1 MKQAISLAFLFLIT
15 VPSVGQMNEW
25 YKNPQTRQAY
35 ALQLQRDFEALN
47 VQIPTLSPSEERWLK
62 TEIDDT
68 IAANGGHRFTKR
80 AVDAMESRAW
90 SIKVAKPHAQ
100 RIVADLGPFT
110 RQLDR
115 TKETRQW
122 ARISALL
129 MDHGFWQAVED
140 LQKRGVIDKQ
150 YLQFLGD
157 FPEPTAG
164 LWAQQILNEVVV
176 PYFDALQ

>member
-1 MKQAISLAFLFLIT
+1 MKQAISLTFLFLIT
-15 VPSVGQMNEW
+15 VSSVGQTNQW
-25 YKNPQTRQAY
+25 YKNPQNRQAH
-35 ALQLQRDFEALN
+35 ALQLQRDFEALSA
-47 VQIPTLSPSEERWLK
+47 QIPTLSPSEERWLK

-68 IAANGGHRFTKR
+68 IAANGQRYTKR
-80 AVDAMESRAW
+80 ALEAMESRAW
-90 SIKVAKPHAQ
+90 NIKVAKQHAQ
-100 RIVADLGPFT
+100 RIVADLGPLT

-140 LQKRGVIDKQ
+140 LQQRGVIDKQ
-150 YLQFLGD
+150 YLHFLGD

-176 PYFDALQ
+176 PYFDAQQ

>member
-1 MKQAISLAFLFLIT
+1 
-15 VPSVGQMNEW
+15 
-25 YKNPQTRQAY
+25 
-35 ALQLQRDFEALN
+35 
-47 VQIPTLSPSEERWLK
+47 
-62 TEIDDT
+62 
-68 IAANGGHRFTKR
+68 
-80 AVDAMESRAW
+80 MESRAW
-90 SIKVAKPHAQ
+90 NIKVAKPHAQ
-100 RIVADLGPFT
+100 RIVADLGPLT

-140 LQKRGVIDKQ
+140 LQQRGVIDKQ
-150 YLQFLGD
+150 YLHFLGD

-176 PYFDALQ
+176 PYFDAQQ